1 MFCPKCGKELKPGVK
16 FCGGC
21 GAPTEQVSSEYGN
34 TAAPK
39 QAPGGRPKKK
49 KGLWAGSLVVLF
61 LLLFSGGFAAYKQG
75 MLDSLID
82 STPWGYDGGKEREER
97 REARE
102 KRRQEGEED
111 RAATTTAA
119 PEAFTE
125 TENSMATTEAESSM
139 AITEAEITAAF
150 AGAMETT
157 ASYYSS
163 SGGSGYS
170 TSSPN
175 YYSYTPPPTTA
186 PSYTYRGYDNSYM
199 IPNSSYSRLTEA
211 DLAGYTKEQL
221 KIARNEI
228 YARHGRRFDTEAL
241 QNYFN
246 TKSWYSGTIAPSS
259 FSEDLLSQVE
269 KDNIKLIK
277 KKEDSIP

>member
-1 MFCPKCGKELKPGVK
+1 MFCPKCGKELKPGAR
-16 FCGGC
+16 FCSGC
-21 GAPTEQVSSEYGN
+21 GASIGQSPSESGN
-34 TAAPK
+34 TAAFAQSSVSKPPK
-39 QAPGGRPKKK
+39 NKSIWTR
-49 KGLWAGSLVVLF
+49 GLMVLF
-61 LLLFSGGFAAYKQG
+61 LLLFSGAGVFAAYKQG
-75 MLDSLID
+75 MLDNLIA
-82 STPWGYDGGKEREER
+82 STPWGYDGAKEREER

-102 KRRQEGEED
+102 RRRQKEEGAED
-111 RAATTTAA
+111 GTTVASAEITTAAEAETTTAA
-119 PEAFTE
+119 A
-125 TENSMATTEAESSM
+125 TEAE
-139 AITEAEITAAF
+139 TTAA
-150 AGAMETT
+150 AMAAMETT

-163 SGGSGYS
+163 SGYPDYS
-170 TSSPN
+170 TPSPN

-186 PSYTYRGYDNSYM
+186 SSYTYGGYDNSYL

-277 KKEDSIP
+277 KKEDSMP

>member
-1 MFCPKCGKELKPGVK
+1 MFCPKCGKELKPGAR
-16 FCGGC
+16 FCSGC
-21 GAPTEQVSSEYGN
+21 GASAGQSLSESRNTEALAQASVNKS
-34 TAAPK
+34 PK
-39 QAPGGRPKKK
+39 NKNIWTT
-49 KGLWAGSLVVLF
+49 GLLVLF
-61 LLLFSGGFAAYKQG
+61 LLLFLGAGVFAAYKQG
-75 MLDSLID
+75 MLDNLIA
-82 STPWGYDGGKEREER
+82 STTWGYDGSREREER
-97 REARE
+97 REARDR
-102 KRRQEGEED
+102 KRQKEEE
-111 RAATTTAA
+111 AKGVTTAA
-119 PEAFTE
+119 FTE
-125 TENSMATTEAESSM
+125 NTTAAAEEETTAAAATEAETTSAAM
-139 AITEAEITAAF
+139 A
-150 AGAMETT
+150 AMETT

-163 SGGSGYS
+163 SGYPDYS
-170 TSSPN
+170 APAPN

-186 PSYTYRGYDNSYM
+186 SSYTYGGYDSSYL

-246 TKSWYSGTIAPSS
+246 TKSWYSGTIAPSA

-277 KKEDSIP
+277 KKEDSMP

>member
-1 MFCPKCGKELKPGVK
+1 MFCPKCGKELKPGVR
-16 FCGGC
+16 FCSGC
-21 GAPTEQVSSEYGN
+21 GAPTGQSPSESGT
-34 TAAPK
+34 TAVPK
-39 QAPGGRPKKK
+39 QTSAGRSQKK
-49 KGLWAGSLVVLF
+49 KGIWTGGLLILV
-61 LLLFSGGFAAYKQG
+61 LLLFSGAGVFAAYKQG
-75 MLDSLID
+75 MLDSLIA
-82 STPWGYDGGKEREER
+82 SAPWGYDGSKEREER

-102 KRRQEGEED
+102 KRRQKEEGKYPEATTAP
-111 RAATTTAA
+111 AASTAAETTAA
-119 PEAFTE
+119 A
-125 TENSMATTEAESSM
+125 AEAETM
-139 AITEAEITAAF
+139 AA
-150 AGAMETT
+150 AMETT

-163 SGGSGYS
+163 PGDPGYP
-170 TSSPN
+170 TSAPS

-186 PSYTYRGYDNSYM
+186 PSYTYGGYDSSYM
-199 IPNSSYSRLTEA
+199 IPSSSYSRLTEA

-277 KKEDSIP
+277 KKEESMP

>member
-21 GAPTEQVSSEYGN
+21 GAPTGQVSSEYGN

-111 RAATTTAA
+111 RD
-119 PEAFTE
+119 
-125 TENSMATTEAESSM
+125 
-139 AITEAEITAAF
+139 
-150 AGAMETT
+150 
-157 ASYYSS
+157 
-163 SGGSGYS
+163 
-170 TSSPN
+170 
-175 YYSYTPPPTTA
+175 
-186 PSYTYRGYDNSYM
+186 R
-199 IPNSSYSRLTEA
+199 
-211 DLAGYTKEQL
+211 
-221 KIARNEI
+221 
-228 YARHGRRFDTEAL
+228 
-241 QNYFN
+241 
-246 TKSWYSGTIAPSS
+246 KS
-259 FSEDLLSQVE
+259 VV
-269 KDNIKLIK
+269 
-277 KKEDSIP
+277 